1 MFGYANCDKLGIYY
15 AWPLGLHTCIVSQDE
30 SSGDVQKWWYLWAW
44 VAQWFEGQSSDS
56 LPSKLERCFSAW
68 TKCYLAENQVV
79 IACIIWVCWG
89 CIFVSKCWWGRAASP
104 KSSGLR
110 YARVFIRRQ
119 PSTFQV
125 SKNQQKPPARPDKII
140 LAAFWIC
147 YCLFDFTFVIW
158 CIGKILPFRKR
169 KMSKIRL
176 ENKQLLIISWYWIF
190 WFYVNA
196 KYMCAWSGAIFFL
209 QPHEEEDQNTGH
221 WCKQM
226 LYRYHIGCLAKRIE
240 WISGNYERLVNCET
254 ISFVRRLQNKLVR
267 KTRQVLGHH
276 TGDVY
281 LISYVSICHR
291 LQVLQRHPLLQ
302 QQRQFKRRLNPNSP
316 SPMSLGFLLH
326 FLDIISKRTQGNDE
340 TPIALDVVQ
349 QAGAA

>member
-1 MFGYANCDKLGIYY
+1 
-15 AWPLGLHTCIVSQDE
+15 
-30 SSGDVQKWWYLWAW
+30 
-44 VAQWFEGQSSDS
+44 
-56 LPSKLERCFSAW
+56 
-68 TKCYLAENQVV
+68 
-79 IACIIWVCWG
+79 
-89 CIFVSKCWWGRAASP
+89 
-104 KSSGLR
+104 
-110 YARVFIRRQ
+110 
-119 PSTFQV
+119 
-125 SKNQQKPPARPDKII
+125 
-140 LAAFWIC
+140 
-147 YCLFDFTFVIW
+147 
-158 CIGKILPFRKR
+158 
-169 KMSKIRL
+169 
-176 ENKQLLIISWYWIF
+176 
-190 WFYVNA
+190 
-196 KYMCAWSGAIFFL
+196 
-209 QPHEEEDQNTGH
+209 
-221 WCKQM
+221 M